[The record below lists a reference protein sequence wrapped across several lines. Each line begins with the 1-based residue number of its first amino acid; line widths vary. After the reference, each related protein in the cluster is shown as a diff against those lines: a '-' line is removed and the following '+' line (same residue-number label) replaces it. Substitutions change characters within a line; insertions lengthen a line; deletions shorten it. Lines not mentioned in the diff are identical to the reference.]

1 MLAKEI
7 MTRNVI
13 TVTPQDTVDQVVKL
27 LMDHNISGLPVVDG
41 DRRVVGI
48 ITEGDLIYRSKKL
61 QIPSYFTIL
70 DSYIFMESTK
80 TIQEQIR
87 KMVGYRVEEVM
98 TKEVILA
105 SVDDTVEEVAT
116 LMANKKVNRIPI
128 VDHGALVGIISRRDI
143 IRTYANPKAL

>member
-7 MTRNVI
+7 MTKNVI
-13 TVTPQDTVDQVVKL
+13 TVTPEDTVEQVVKL

-41 DRRVVGI
+41 ENSVVGI

-98 TKEVILA
+98 TREVIVA
-105 SVDDTVEEVAT
+105 RMDETVEEIAT
-116 LMANKKVNRIPI
+116 LMATKKVNRIPI
-128 VDHGALVGIISRRDI
+128 VDHGELVGIISRRDI
-143 IRTYANPKAL
+143 IRTYANPGV